1 MEGLDRCLWAW
12 RMDVWCFVIGVGF
25 SFSLLFFLFFDREA
39 SELELFFFFS
49 QGIRSFAR
57 YKVSKGIGRKV

>member
-1 MEGLDRCLWAW
+1 M
-12 RMDVWCFVIGVGF
+12 WCFVIGVGF

-57 YKVSKGIGRKV
+57 YKVSKEIGRKV

>member
-1 MEGLDRCLWAW
+1 M
-12 RMDVWCFVIGVGF
+12 GVEDGCVVFCNWGGVLFF
-25 SFSLLFFLFFDREA
+25 SPFFLFFDREA

-57 YKVSKGIGRKV
+57 YKVSKWIGRKV